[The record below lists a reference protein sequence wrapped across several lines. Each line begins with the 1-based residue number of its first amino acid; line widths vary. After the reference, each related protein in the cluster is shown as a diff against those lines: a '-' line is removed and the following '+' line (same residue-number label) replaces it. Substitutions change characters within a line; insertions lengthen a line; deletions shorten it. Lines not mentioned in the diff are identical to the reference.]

1 MDSNINW
8 HNLKLKNNKIYYKSK
23 SSKTKKA
30 MNLKRHL
37 KYLFF
42 INSNFT
48 YQKIITTSCVEKK
61 GEKNRKPY

>member
-1 MDSNINW
+1 
-8 HNLKLKNNKIYYKSK
+8 
-23 SSKTKKA
+23 

-61 GEKNRKPY
+61 GEKIENLINNK